1 MSDFVTYASNRG
13 DIAGRMKRWEQCYCG
28 PEPKS
33 YNNFDEWENF
43 FNEDTKT
50 RFFKTDK
57 TKGLREV
64 NPSKLGTK
72 IKQSMSSLKGN
83 KMGVLWV

>member
-50 RFFKTDK
+50 RFFK
-57 TKGLREV
+57 
-64 NPSKLGTK
+64 
-72 IKQSMSSLKGN
+72 
-83 KMGVLWV
+83 

>member
-43 FNEDTKT
+43 FNEDIILFITHA
-50 RFFKTDK
+50 F
-57 TKGLREV
+57 GH
-64 NPSKLGTK
+64 
-72 IKQSMSSLKGN
+72 IIISLP
-83 KMGVLWV
+83 